1 MKGNKLFYRLLLL
14 IFTFLA
20 ESLYANGKIN
30 IVATLPDLKYI
41 VEQVGGARVEV
52 AAIAKGYQDPHFV
65 DAKPSFVLKLKDADL
80 FVQVGLDLE
89 VGWVPPLLETARN
102 NKIYFGGKGFV
113 NASQGVPL
121 LEIPLGDPAQLRA
134 QGDIHIFGNP
144 HYWLDPENGKV
155 IARNICEKLITIK
168 PEYTAE
174 FQKNLQRFSA
184 QIDSAVAVWQAR
196 LAPYQGAKIIAY
208 HNSWPYFA
216 HRFGIELAG
225 FIEPK
230 PGIPPSPAH
239 LVSIINTMQKQN
251 IKVLIIEPY
260 FDDKPARSVAERTGA
275 VVVHIAPMVGA
286 AKEIKTYFDLFDYN
300 INALVEAFQKQK
312 VFEHLSK

>member
-168 PEYTAE
+168 PEFAAE

-312 VFEHLSK
+312 VSEHLSK